1 MKYYIATDHAGFK
14 VKNFVKKLLENRG
27 FEVIDL
33 GPNNSDRVDY
43 PDYAKKVCEK
53 VSNNKDSFGV
63 LICGT
68 GIGMSIAANKIN
80 GIRAGLVQDPWTASM
95 AKAHNNANILCF
107 GERVVGEGMIKAII
121 DAWCDTEFEEGRHLN
136 RVKKIMEIE
145 KC

>member
-14 VKNFVKKLLENRG
+14 AKNFVKEILEKKG

-33 GPNNSDRVDY
+33 GPNTNDRVDY
-43 PDYAKKVCEK
+43 PDYAKKLCEK
-53 VSNNKDSFGV
+53 VIENKDNLGI

-80 GIRAGLVQDPWTASM
+80 GIRAGLAQDPYSAFM
-95 AKAHNNANILCF
+95 AKAHNNANVLCF
-107 GERVVGEGMIKAII
+107 GERVVGEGMIEEII
-121 DAWCDTEFEEGRHLN
+121 NSWCNAKFEGGRHFE
-136 RVKKIMEIE
+136 RVKKIMSIE